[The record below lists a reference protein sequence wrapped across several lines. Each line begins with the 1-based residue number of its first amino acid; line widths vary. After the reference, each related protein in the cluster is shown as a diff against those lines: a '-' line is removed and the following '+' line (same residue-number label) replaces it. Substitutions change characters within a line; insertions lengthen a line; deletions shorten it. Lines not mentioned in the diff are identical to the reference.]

1 MGVISWAILGLV
13 AGCIGSKIIVR
24 RDKGFPLNVTL
35 GIAGAV
41 IGGVLFDLFG
51 ASGVTVLNF
60 WRTIAAIAG
69 SRTLCC

>member
-1 MGVISWAILGLV
+1 MGIISCAILGLI
-13 AGCIGSKIIVR
+13 ARCIGAKIIG
-24 RDKGFPLNVTL
+24 KQGEGIPLNITL

-41 IGGVLFDLFG
+41 IGGFLFDLFG

-60 WRTIAAIAG
+60 WNTIVAITG